1 MPSSSSLIRFS
12 DRKSEQ
18 SLVKNRNPNALEIH
32 ACKCRNLFFK
42 ASIQFL
48 FSISK
53 NCPMMNF
60 TCIQFQKF
68 RILLCSHQ
76 SEPSFQTIFA
86 TFATSQS
93 DKTNIQN
100 ICETQAN
107 RSSIM
112 RSVSG
117 RKW

>member
-60 TCIQFQKF
+60 TCCFKNSEFCYVLISQN
-68 RILLCSHQ
+68 LLSKQYLPHL
-76 SEPSFQTIFA
+76 PHLKVTKQTY
-86 TFATSQS
+86 
-93 DKTNIQN
+93 KTYVKLKQI
-100 ICETQAN
+100 E
-107 RSSIM
+107 
-112 RSVSG
+112 VSL
-117 RKW
+117 

>member
-76 SEPSFQTIFA
+76 SEPSFQTM
-86 TFATSQS
+86 FATSQS
-93 DKTNIQN
+93 NKTNIQN

-107 RSSIM
+107 RSFIVS
-112 RSVSG
+112 SVSS